1 MIEALMALA
10 LSTSTQQV
18 DALPDLGDMTA
29 STRFATRA
37 VSCGYLAEVMI
48 GYNGFDEPPFNLRET
63 QAEELFALGAAVN
76 YEAFRRALPE
86 IEGDYSVTR
95 YPFLQGVSEE
105 AGVWFFVAANHERS
119 IQDGI
124 LLVDERYE
132 PSEHSYP
139 ELVLEIFE
147 EENCRDLPLNGA
159 QTLADGPLD

>member
-1 MIEALMALA
+1 M
-10 LSTSTQQV
+10 
-18 DALPDLGDMTA
+18 
-29 STRFATRA
+29 
-37 VSCGYLAEVMI
+37 
-48 GYNGFDEPPFNLRET
+48 
-63 QAEELFALGAAVN
+63 
-76 YEAFRRALPE
+76 
-86 IEGDYSVTR
+86 
-95 YPFLQGVSEE
+95 
-105 AGVWFFVAANHERS
+105 AANHERS